1 MSRTL
6 TNWCKVFGFGMCVLL
21 VAVLGGCGSRVE
33 VPTGHVGKVLAPSG
47 LESGIKSPSTFR
59 LPWVAPW
66 SANYRLILAEV
77 SDTAKEEHMKVFMP
91 EDNLNLEFD
100 LRMVLAIPAEEQRI
114 ENIFSRLTPE
124 TTGSDSVLRI
134 DFDKVYETYG
144 KNPVREVARAVVAKY
159 TITHVLTNREAVSAE
174 IQAAVT
180 KALKDSPLV
189 VLNAGLA
196 DVQPP
201 QVIVAAQEAAK
212 EREIAITKAEA
223 QRAVEMTEA
232 DTKLQVAKKQQ
243 EIDLVEA
250 ETQARVNEVLAKGV
264 TPAFVTQRM
273 IRVMEEM
280 AKSPNKVFFIPEAAL
295 QNPAM
300 MMGVMHNAMG
310 PAGPSAQTNTPD
322 QSGREDGK

>member
-1 MSRTL
+1 
-6 TNWCKVFGFGMCVLL
+6 
-21 VAVLGGCGSRVE
+21 
-33 VPTGHVGKVLAPSG
+33 VGPA
-47 LESGIKSPSTFR
+47 
-59 LPWVAPW
+59 

-91 EDNLNLEFD
+91 QDNLNLEFD
-100 LRMVLAIPAEEQRI
+100 LRMILAIPAEEQRI

-124 TTGSDSVLRI
+124 ETGKAAVLRI
-134 DFDKVYETYG
+134 DFDKVYDTYG

-159 TITHVLTNREAVSAE
+159 SIAQVLQSREAVSAE

-273 IRVMEEM
+273 IRVMEQM
-280 AKSPNKVFFIPEAAL
+280 ASSPNKVFFIPEAAL

-300 MMGVMHNAMG
+300 MMGVMHHALN
-310 PAGPSAQTNTPD
+310 PAD
-322 QSGREDGK
+322 QSTTTTPAQPGRKDGK